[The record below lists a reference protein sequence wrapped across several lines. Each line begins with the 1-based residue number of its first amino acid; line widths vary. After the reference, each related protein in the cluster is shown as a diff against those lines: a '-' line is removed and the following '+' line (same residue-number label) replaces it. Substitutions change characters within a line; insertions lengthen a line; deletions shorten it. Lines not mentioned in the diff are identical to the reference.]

1 MKNLN
6 YEQQVMI
13 HKLRQ
18 AGYAVTVWSPE
29 ELEGV
34 NPRDLEEAINEYV
47 FCDFFANLTEY
58 EEF

>member
-34 NPRDLEEAINEYV
+34 NPRDLEEASNEYV
-47 FCDFFANLTEY
+47 CNFFANLTE
-58 EEF
+58 

>member
-18 AGYAVTVWSPE
+18 AGYAVTVWSPK

-34 NPRDLEEAINEYV
+34 NPRDLEEASNEYV
-47 FCDFFANLTEY
+47 CNFFANLTKY